1 MQNEN
6 DLTAAP
12 VMPFISVNSFREA
25 LASLDRVGADSI
37 FRQALTTLTPIQ
49 AVEQV
54 VVPALEQIGVAWEAG
69 NVSLSQVYM
78 SGRFCEE
85 LVESVLPPS
94 DPERKQQPR
103 SAIVVLSDYHM
114 LGKRIVYSVMRA
126 SGFELFDYGRMDVD
140 QLVERVLAD
149 KLRVLLISVLILPS
163 ALKVREVCARLKAA
177 DAGIK
182 VVVGG
187 APFLFD
193 ALLWQEVGADAMG
206 HCAAEA
212 VSIVGRLMGEM
223 Q

>member
-37 FRQALTTLTPIQ
+37 FRQALKTLTPIQ

-85 LVESVLPPS
+85 LVESVLP
-94 DPERKQQPR
+94 DYKER
-103 SAIVVLSDYHM
+103 
-114 LGKRIVYSVMRA
+114 
-126 SGFELFDYGRMDVD
+126 
-140 QLVERVLAD
+140 ERL
-149 KLRVLLISVLILPS
+149 LR
-163 ALKVREVCARLKAA
+163 R
-177 DAGIK
+177 
-182 VVVGG
+182 
-187 APFLFD
+187 
-193 ALLWQEVGADAMG
+193 
-206 HCAAEA
+206 
-212 VSIVGRLMGEM
+212 
-223 Q
+223 